1 MVTDFQSKQPKFYY
15 NDLLLNIYSWN
26 KTDTSKITIQ
36 QIRFEKYKT
45 DPCIKFVKEK
55 SK

>member
-1 MVTDFQSKQPKFYY
+1 MVTDFQSKQPKDYY

-36 QIRFEKYKT
+36 QYALKN
-45 DPCIKFVKEK
+45 IKQILEL
-55 SK
+55 SL